1 MMPESTVGATGTIT
15 GPDGP
20 LETCV
25 VSAANTTG
33 VANQILTG
41 DHAVVVIPRKPLK
54 DATYHVSIHTNSRD
68 IAWDFTVDQAAANGL
83 G

>member
-1 MMPESTVGATGTIT
+1 MMPESTIGATGTIT

-41 DHAVVVIPRKPLK
+41 DNAVVVIPRAPLV
-54 DATYHVSIHTNSRD
+54 DGRYEVTVHTNARD
-68 IAWDFTVDQAAANGL
+68 VNWSFTVDQAAANGP